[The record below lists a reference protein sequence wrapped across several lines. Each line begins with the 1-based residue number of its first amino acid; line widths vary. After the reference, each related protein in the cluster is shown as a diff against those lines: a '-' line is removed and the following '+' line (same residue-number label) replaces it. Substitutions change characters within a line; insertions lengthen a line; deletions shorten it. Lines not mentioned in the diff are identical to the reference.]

1 MEPGKIRN
9 IALVSQSGSGKTS
22 LAEAMLFTAKAT
34 TRLGKVDNGTSV
46 MDFEPEET
54 KRNISINTSLHDLN
68 WKKNRLYLLDTPGED
83 NFLAE
88 ALTALRVTDNCL
100 YVLDATDPVK
110 AQTPKIWKIIRQTGL
125 PVMIAVNKLDR
136 ERADFTMAVDKFRE
150 TFDERLVPVSLP
162 IGKEENFSGIVD
174 LVHMKAFTFDDE
186 GKAVATDIPADM
198 SDEVEEAR
206 NNLIEYAAESNDDL
220 LEKFLEGEELSPEE
234 VISGL
239 KQGIVDGGFIPV
251 TCVSALTNTGTSILL
266 DLMVLLMASPED
278 RGAVKAGDAV
288 CEPDPEAPLSALVF
302 KTISDPYAGQLSV
315 MRIYSG
321 TLKPDSNVYNSTK
334 DENEKLGQILLL
346 KGKEQKA
353 TDEAGPGEII
363 AIAKLKHTKTGDTVC
378 TKNNPVKFDFLE
390 LPSPVLTY
398 ALKPRSRG
406 DEEKITNAL
415 AKLQEE
421 DPTIK
426 VTRDPQTHEMLLSGQ
441 GQIHIDVTVEKLV
454 RKFNVNVD
462 LNIPQIA
469 YLETIKGSQKGVI
482 YRHKKQTGGAGQ
494 FAEVHFDITPLPRGG
509 GFEFEEALVGMNVP
523 RNFVPAVEKG
533 LHEAMASGP
542 VAGFPVADVK
552 VRFYDGKSHEV
563 DSNEMAF
570 KIAAIQCFKKGLLD
584 AKPTLLEPVVKI
596 TVTVPD
602 ENVGDIIGDLNG
614 RRGKVMGMEPG
625 DGIQVI
631 LAQVPLAEVQR
642 YVLDL
647 NAMTAG
653 RGTFTI
659 EPSHYEEVPPNLMD
673 KIVAEAAEKKKD

>member
-22 LAEAMLFTAKAT
+22 LAEAMLFVAKAT

-54 KRNISINTSLHDLN
+54 KRNISISTSFHDLG
-68 WKKNRLYLLDTPGED
+68 WKKNSIYLLDNPGED

-88 ALTALRVTDNCL
+88 ALTALRVADNCL
-100 YVLDATDPVK
+100 FVLDATDPVK
-110 AQTPKIWKIIRQTGL
+110 AQTPKVWEIIRETGL
-125 PVMIAVNKLDR
+125 PVMIAANKLDR
-136 ERADFTMAVDKFRE
+136 ERADFNKALE
-150 TFDERLVPVSLP
+150 TFRDTFDVRLVPVALP
-162 IGKEENFSGIVD
+162 IGKEENFSGVVD
-174 LVHMKAFTFDDE
+174 LVHMKAFTFDKD
-186 GKAVATDIPADM
+186 GKAEPAEIPAGM
-198 SDEVEEAR
+198 ADEVEEAR

-220 LEKFLEGEELSPEE
+220 LEKFLEGEELSPDE
-234 VISGL
+234 VVAGL
-239 KQGIVDGGFIPV
+239 KQGILDGGFIPV
-251 TCVSALTNTGTSILL
+251 TCTSATNLTGVATLL
-266 DLMVLLMASPED
+266 DFIVQLMASPED
-278 RGAVKAGDAV
+278 RGAVEAGDEM
-288 CEPDPEAPLSALVF
+288 CEPDPSAPLAALVF
-302 KTISDPYAGQLSV
+302 KTLSDPYAGQLSI
-315 MRIYSG
+315 MRIFSG
-321 TLKPDSNVYNSTK
+321 TLQSDNSVYNSTR
-334 DENEKLGQILLL
+334 DENEKFGQIFLLR
-346 KGKEQKA
+346 GKEQKA
-353 TDEAGPGEII
+353 VDKAGPGEVV
-363 AIAKLKHTKTGDTVC
+363 AIAKLKHTRTGDTIC
-378 TKNNPVKFDFLE
+378 SKDKPVRFDFVE
-390 LPSPVLTY
+390 TPSPVLTY

-406 DEEKITNAL
+406 DEEKIANAL

-421 DPTIK
+421 DSTIT
-426 VTRDPQTHEMLLSGQ
+426 VARDQQTHEILLSGQ
-441 GQIHIDVTVEKLV
+441 GQIHIDVIVEKLE

-462 LNIPQIA
+462 LTVPQIA
-469 YLETIKGSQKGVI
+469 YLETIKGSRKGVI

-542 VAGFPVADVK
+542 LAGFPVADIK

-570 KIAAIQCFKKGLLD
+570 KIAAIQCFKKGILD
-584 AKPTLLEPVVKI
+584 AKPTLLEPVVKM

-625 DGIQVI
+625 NGIQVI
-631 LAQVPLAEVQR
+631 QATVPLAEVQR

-673 KIVAEAAEKKKD
+673 KIIAEASDKQES